1 MCDNIVTEKGKKESN
16 DKSCGGNS
24 HQKSTKT
31 KDLEIRSMNCPKSGG
46 NYVRQL
52 ICRDKI
58 MQISHGIKVDGQRYV
73 RNIIRNLAYTIQ
85 GERLLSL

>member
-1 MCDNIVTEKGKKESN
+1 MTEKGKKESN

-31 KDLEIRSMNCPKSGG
+31 KDLEIRSINCPKSGS
-46 NYVRQL
+46 NYVGQL
-52 ICRDKI
+52 ICIDKI
-58 MQISHGIKVDGQRYV
+58 MQIYHGIKTEGQRYV
-73 RNIIRNLAYTIQ
+73 RNIIRNLAYTMQ